1 MWKNF
6 WEKKEITK
14 RMKKKNIS
22 LILVTVKDIMI
33 LDIFFEIKKFIRASW
48 ASVITHKVLLHF
60 IILSG
65 CKQPLTNRGWL
76 EMMPIS
82 NLDGPTSCKKYLLVF
97 WIHCFLVLNLSCF
110 LSSIRME
117 QTKEGT
123 GFWCPVFY
131 TDHLFNSEYNLY
143 FS

>member
-1 MWKNF
+1 MWKKYQ
-6 WEKKEITK
+6 EKRKSQNTC
-14 RMKKKNIS
+14 KKSIS
-22 LILVTVKDIMI
+22 LFLIPVKDIKIPDM
-33 LDIFFEIKKFIRASW
+33 FFKIQKFIRASW

-76 EMMPIS
+76 EIMPIS

-123 GFWCPVFY
+123 GLFY
-131 TDHLFNSEYNLY
+131 TDRLFTSLYILY